1 MPSNTSGVSGEKRRR
16 KRASHDCFEHTLT
29 GLRIWTHYHVKVAA
43 FTISRGPFSE
53 PYMARTDEGGIAI
66 KQSSINYDSVA
77 ETKLF
82 LLMVLNDKRKKSDR
96 RFIILLL
103 CSRSPVLNSA
113 IGVKERKTRGWPR
126 ATRPDLTHIIL
137 YYIHAFNRFLFQSL
151 VCHHKTSHSMSRV

>member
-16 KRASHDCFEHTLT
+16 KRASHDSFEHTLT

-82 LLMVLNDKRKKSDR
+82 LLMVLNDKRKK
-96 RFIILLL
+96 
-103 CSRSPVLNSA
+103 A
-113 IGVKERKTRGWPR
+113 ID
-126 ATRPDLTHIIL
+126 DLL
-137 YYIHAFNRFLFQSL
+137 YYYSVPGVQ
-151 VCHHKTSHSMSRV
+151 C